1 MKKIEN
7 YLEQLATAFAVE
19 FFKQKRMYNLSKG
32 NSYDHNA
39 LILKFDSQT
48 PGVRSC
54 INTKCLTI
62 HPTKDTP
69 HHISIGEVWVGF
81 DGEGSPWSDHMGGVD
96 LDCTGLTFQSSID
109 YIVKK
114 IMVEFPHLLK

>member
-1 MKKIEN
+1 MKKIDN
-7 YLEQLATAFAVE
+7 YLEQLATAFGLE

-32 NSYDHNA
+32 KSYDHNA

-48 PGVRSC
+48 PGMCNCV
-54 INTKCLTI
+54 NTKCLTI
-62 HPTKDTP
+62 HPTKDKP
-69 HHISIGEVWVGF
+69 HHISIGEVWVGL

-109 YIVKK
+109 FIVKE
-114 IMVEFPHLLK
+114 IMVKFPHLLK